1 MSNVNE
7 RCQSTLTC
15 TFRDKDGVLAT
26 PTTLKYRIDDI
37 LSGTVIKPNTSVSPS
52 TSSYDITITASEN
65 SIINTSRIYEERK
78 VSCEWY
84 ASTTLIGSADYI
96 YRVINKHKIPLE
108 YSPSASPSVSPSISP
123 SPSV

>member
-15 TFRDKDGVLAT
+15 TFRDKNGVLAT

-37 LSGTVIKPNTSVSPS
+37 LSGTVIKPNTTVTPS
-52 TSSYDITITASEN
+52 TSSYDITITATEN
-65 SIINTSRIYEERK
+65 RIIETSRISEERK

-84 ASTTLIGSADYI
+84 SGTTLIGSADYL

-108 YSPSASPSVSPSISP
+108 YSASPSPSISPSVSPSP
-123 SPSV
+123 S